1 MDSDDTIP
9 PECGRQL
16 RGLIERGVAPNV
28 LGFVM
33 QVHCPGGGE
42 DGDPTTDVTA
52 VDHVK
57 LFRNRPDLRFDGR
70 IHEQILP
77 AIRRAGGEVAWTELY
92 VVHSGSDQSRAA
104 QEKKRQRD
112 LRLLELEL
120 AERPEHPFTLFNL
133 GMTHVHGSRFAEAA
147 DYLRRGIARSGPD
160 ESHLRKA
167 YALLVY
173 AEMRLNHHEAAL
185 EVCQRGRAMFPKDAE
200 LRFREG
206 VLLHELG
213 RLGEARRAYLD
224 VLETREDRHFA
235 SVDRG
240 LSGFKARQNL
250 AVIASDLGDLVEA
263 EDQWRRIVAEV
274 PRYRPGWRGLGET
287 LIRRG
292 RFAEAET
299 LAQDLLGDASL
310 RVEGFLIKSRIALRL
325 HGWDDAK
332 ASSIGRS
339 RSTRTTRKSSAVAVS
354 SSSTAATPEDAEQ
367 ALKNLIDHD
376 PDDPSAYYNLGT
388 LLLRTRRYDEATSA
402 YRQSLRYRTNHPATY
417 LNLGC
422 ALKDSGRIGRSHHGL
437 GTSAAIGSSRSV
449 GSYRA
454 GQSQVHAVARGMMM
468 YS

>member
-1 MDSDDTIP
+1 
-9 PECGRQL
+9 
-16 RGLIERGVAPNV
+16 V
-28 LGFVM
+28 LGFVI

-42 DGDPTTDVTA
+42 DGDPATDVTA

-173 AEMRLNHHEAAL
+173 AEMRLNRHEAAL
-185 EVCQRGRAMFPKDAE
+185 EACRRGRAMFPKDAE

-213 RLGEARRAYLD
+213 RHGEARRAYLD
-224 VLETREDRHFA
+224 VLETGEERHFT

-240 LSGFKARQNL
+240 LAGFKTRQNL
-250 AVIASDLGDLVEA
+250 AVVAADLGDLAEA
-263 EDQWRRIVAEV
+263 EDQWRRVVADV
-274 PRYRPGWRGLGET
+274 PCYRPGWRGLGET

-292 RFAEAET
+292 RFAEAESVAAG
-299 LAQDLLGDASL
+299 LMSDAGT
-310 RVEGFLIKSRIALRL
+310 RAEGFLLTSRIALVQ
-325 HGWDDAK
+325 
-332 ASSIGRS
+332 GRS
-339 RSTRTTRKSSAVAVS
+339 TDALAELNQAVAEFPDD
-354 SSSTAATPEDAEQ
+354 PEALSRRCQLLFEHGAPQDAEE
-367 ALKNLIDHD
+367 ALKRLIDHN
-376 PDDPSAYYNLGT
+376 PGDPSAYYNLGT
-388 LLLRTRRYDEATSA
+388 LLLRTRRYDEAACA

-422 ALKDSGRIGRSHHGL
+422 ALKDGGRISE
-437 GTSAAIGSSRSV
+437 
-449 GSYRA
+449 
-454 GQSQVHAVARGMMM
+454 AVAAWEQVLRLAPGDPSAREELRRVSQQTEHPSPEGQAGMPDRPSSSMW
-468 YS
+468 